1 MFKKYI
7 TSILFVVVLLGCTN
21 ESEKLSKQIQSLET
35 NKQFQ
40 NSDSLVNIYTLFS
53 VKYPEHPNTIKYMF
67 KAAEIQVKKNNLLE
81 GIKLY
86 ETIGTQYND
95 NELAPEALIRA
106 SVCFQSI
113 PDPANAK
120 RMLDLFIK
128 KFPTHE
134 RIEEVKQM
142 NEIVGLSEEE
152 LIKRF
157 TDKFNQQ

>member
-7 TSILFVVVLLGCTN
+7 TSIFFVVVLLGCTN
-21 ESEKLSKQIQSLET
+21 ESENLSKQIQSLET

-53 VKYPEHPNTIKYMF
+53 SKYPEHPNTIKYMF

-86 ETIGTQYND
+86 ETIGVQYND
-95 NELAPEALIRA
+95 KELAPEALIRA

-128 KFPTHE
+128 KFPTHD

-157 TDKFNQQ
+157 TDKFNQ

>member
-53 VKYPEHPNTIKYMF
+53 VKYPEHSNTIKYMF

-95 NELAPEALIRA
+95 KELAPEALIRA

>member
-1 MFKKYI
+1 MIKKHI
-7 TSILFVVVLLGCTN
+7 TTLFLVLVLLGCSN
-21 ESEKLSKQIQSLET
+21 EEEKLTKQIQSLEL

-40 NSDSLVNIYTLFS
+40 NSDSLVNIYLLFS
-53 VKYPEHPNTIKYMF
+53 SKYPEHPNSIKFMF

-86 ETIGTQYND
+86 ETIGTNYND
-95 NELAPEALIRA
+95 KELAPEALIRA

-120 RMLDLFIK
+120 RMLELYIK

-157 TDKFNQQ
+157 TDKLINP

>member
-7 TSILFVVVLLGCTN
+7 TSIFFVVVLLGCTN

-53 VKYPEHPNTIKYMF
+53 SKYPEHPNTIKYMF

-86 ETIGTQYND
+86 ETIGIQYND
-95 NELAPEALIRA
+95 KELAPEALIRA

-120 RMLDLFIK
+120 RMLDLFIE

-157 TDKFNQQ
+157 TDKFNQ

>member
-7 TSILFVVVLLGCTN
+7 TSILFVVVLLGCSN

-53 VKYPEHPNTIKYMF
+53 TKYPEHPNTIKYLF

-86 ETIGTQYND
+86 ETIGTKYD
-95 NELAPEALIRA
+95 DKELAPESLIRA
-106 SVCFQSI
+106 SVCFQTI

-120 RMLDLFIK
+120 RMLELFIK

>member
-1 MFKKYI
+1 MFKIYI
-7 TSILFVVVLLGCTN
+7 TSILFVVVLLGCSN

-53 VKYPEHPNTIKYMF
+53 TKYPEHPNTIKYLF
-67 KAAEIQVKKNNLLE
+67 KAAEIQIKKNNLLE

-86 ETIGTQYND
+86 ETIGTKYD
-95 NELAPEALIRA
+95 DKELAPESLIRA
-106 SVCFQSI
+106 SVCFQTI

-120 RMLDLFIK
+120 RMLELFIK

>member
-1 MFKKYI
+1 MFNKYI
-7 TSILFVVVLLGCTN
+7 IIVFFSIALFSCSN
-21 ESEKLSKQIQSLET
+21 NQEKLSNQIHSLEN

-40 NSDSLVNIYTLFS
+40 NSDSLINIYLLFAS
-53 VKYPEHPNTIKYMF
+53 KYPDHSNSIKYMF
-67 KAAEIQVKKNNLLE
+67 KAAEIHVKKNNLLE

-86 ETIGTQYND
+86 ETIGTNYND
-95 NELAPEALIRA
+95 KELAPEALIRA
-106 SVCFQSI
+106 SVCLQSI

-120 RMLDLFIK
+120 RVLELFIA

-142 NEIVGLSEEE
+142 NELVGLSEEE

-157 TDKFNQQ
+157 TDKFNQP